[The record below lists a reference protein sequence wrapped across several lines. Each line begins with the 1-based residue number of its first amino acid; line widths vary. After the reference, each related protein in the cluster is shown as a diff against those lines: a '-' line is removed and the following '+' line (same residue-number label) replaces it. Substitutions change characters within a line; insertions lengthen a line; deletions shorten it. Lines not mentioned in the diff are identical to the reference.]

1 MYKICKEFQFDYG
14 HRVWSQEL
22 NVKLSLDNQ
31 CKCRHLHGHRGLV
44 GVELVARELKDGMVT
59 DFKHLNFFKK
69 FIDDVVDHKFIV
81 DRNDPLFS
89 RITSHEIYGLL
100 SCGFYSKIDCD
111 GQFMG
116 ETLRGVERE
125 QAESFVVVDFVP
137 TSENLCKWF
146 YEILVDK
153 LKGTG
158 ITVSK
163 VYFKETPSSYSEYK
177 PNVEELN
184 DYIK

>member
-44 GVELVARELKDGMVT
+44 GVELIAKELKDGMVT

-81 DRNDPLFS
+81 DEKDPLFS
-89 RITSHEIYGLL
+89 
-100 SCGFYSKIDCD
+100 
-111 GQFMG
+111 
-116 ETLRGVERE
+116 TLANVDFPVAYDINPHYMTLCLTDASALDRE
-125 QAESFVVVDFVP
+125 HWGSFVVVDFVP

-146 YEILVDK
+146 YEILADK

-163 VYFKETPSSYSEYK
+163 VYFKETPSSYSEYT

>member
-1 MYKICKEFQFDYG
+1 MFKICKEFQFDYG
-14 HRVWSQEL
+14 HRVWSQKL
-22 NVKLSLDNQ
+22 NVELSLDNY

-44 GVELVARELKDGMVT
+44 GVELVAKELKDGMVT

-69 FIDDVVDHKFIV
+69 FIDDVVDHKFLI
-81 DRNDPLFS
+81 DRNDPLLSNVAGFD
-89 RITSHEIYGLL
+89 RYDIVEYGRY
-100 SCGFYSKIDCD
+100 GKFPYDKFD
-111 GQFMG
+111 
-116 ETLRGVERE
+116 GVERE
-125 QAESFVVVDFVP
+125 HAESFVVVDFVP

-163 VYFKETPSSYSEYK
+163 VYFKETPSSYSEYT

>member
-1 MYKICKEFQFDYG
+1 MFKICKEFQFDYG
-14 HRVWSQEL
+14 HRVWSQKL
-22 NVKLSLDNQ
+22 NVELSLDNY

-44 GVELVARELKDGMVT
+44 GAELVAKELKDGMVT

-69 FIDDVVDHKFIV
+69 FIDDVVDHKFII
-81 DRNDPLFS
+81 DKNDPNFEY
-89 RITSHEIYGLL
+89 ITGCNPQNTVFIHFNHHSLL
-100 SCGFYSKIDCD
+100 DLPAHLSDLKK
-111 GQFMG
+111 
-116 ETLRGVERE
+116 EVR
-125 QAESFVVVDFVP
+125 ASFVVVDFVP

-158 ITVSK
+158 IAVSK
-163 VYFKETPSSYSEYK
+163 VYFKETPSSYSEYT